1 MKNFVVTQLHT
12 EMCHPRP
19 ARMQRHR
26 GKVQMVSLVGIDRR
40 NPGKCHGGSGFL
52 ALARSYNNLKFNL
65 FKIYWPWKIA
75 GVKLREK
82 NGAQVDRACGPDP
95 KIMQPTLR
103 PVFQWG
109 IIFKGDSA
117 SVLAGRPDQI
127 AGRKN
132 GRGDTMKNFV
142 VTQLHA
148 EMRTPHPAR
157 MLLHRGEVVSLV
169 DKVRYRRNPGNRHS

>member
-12 EMCHPRP
+12 EMFHPLP

-65 FKIYWPWKIA
+65 FKIYWPWQIA

-109 IIFKGDSA
+109 IIFRGGNATSRRNADKR
-117 SVLAGRPDQI
+117 SVRLRGRNFRLGV
-127 AGRKN
+127 GR
-132 GRGDTMKNFV
+132 
-142 VTQLHA
+142 
-148 EMRTPHPAR
+148 
-157 MLLHRGEVVSLV
+157 SLFRV
-169 DKVRYRRNPGNRHS
+169 WSRNPGIRHGNSRRPGADGRKKRLLLMIDLP

>member
-1 MKNFVVTQLHT
+1 MINFN
-12 EMCHPRP
+12 
-19 ARMQRHR
+19 
-26 GKVQMVSLVGIDRR
+26 I
-40 NPGKCHGGSGFL
+40 
-52 ALARSYNNLKFNL
+52 
-65 FKIYWPWKIA
+65 FKIYWPWKSA
-75 GVKLREK
+75 GVKLRET

>member
-52 ALARSYNNLKFNL
+52 ALARSYNNRKFNL
-65 FKIYWPWKIA
+65 FKIYWPRQIA

-109 IIFKGDSA
+109 IIFKGDNA

-132 GRGDTMKNFV
+132 GPGGTFMKI
-142 VTQLHA
+142 VTQIHTDSC
-148 EMRTPHPAR
+148 RPRPAR
-157 MLLHRGEVVSLV
+157 MLLHRGKVVSLV